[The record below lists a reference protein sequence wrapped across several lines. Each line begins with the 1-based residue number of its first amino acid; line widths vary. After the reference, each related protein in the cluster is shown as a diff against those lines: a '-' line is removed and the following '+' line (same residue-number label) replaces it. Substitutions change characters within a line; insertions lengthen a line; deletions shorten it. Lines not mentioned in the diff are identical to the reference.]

1 MTNALGAPNRPFLL
15 RGHGLSA
22 RMMPWGAV
30 LMDLRLDGHPDPLVL
45 GFDDRATYPT
55 HSRYF
60 GATAGRFANRINLGQ
75 FEIDGQAFQADQN
88 FLGKH
93 TLHGGGQAMGKQL
106 WKLLFNTR
114 DSAIFTY
121 RARDGEMGFPGNLA
135 ITARFSLRPNATFR
149 IHYTA
154 TTDAPTL
161 CNLAH
166 HTYWA
171 LDGSGD
177 ISHHRLQLDAPN
189 YLPVN
194 TDLIPTGEV
203 ADVTGTRYDFRAPA
217 PILGATPIDHN
228 LCLSDAPQALRRV
241 GTLRSDLSDI
251 TMDIAT
257 TEPGIQVYD
266 SAPLSVPVPG
276 LDGRT
281 YGAHT
286 GVALEP
292 QKWPD
297 APNHAHFPDAVLR
310 PGEVYEQI
318 TEFRFSQ
325 GSPT

>member
-1 MTNALGAPNRPFLL
+1 MTDASALGVSNRPFWL
-15 RGHGLSA
+15 RGHGLQA

-30 LMDLRLDGHPDPLVL
+30 LMDLRLDGHADPLVL
-45 GFDDRATYPT
+45 GFDDPGTYPD

-60 GATAGRFANRINLGQ
+60 GATAGRFANRIANGR
-75 FEIDGQAFQADQN
+75 FEIDGQAFQTDQN

-93 TLHGGGQAMGKQL
+93 TLHGGSQPMGKQR
-106 WKLLFNTR
+106 WKRLFNTR
-114 DSAIFTY
+114 DAAIFTY
-121 RARDGEMGFPGNLA
+121 RARSGEMGFPGNLA
-135 ITARFSLRPNATFR
+135 VTARFSLRPNATFR

-177 ISHHRLQLDAPN
+177 LSHHRLQLEADR

-194 TDLIPTGEV
+194 HELIPTGEV

-217 PILGATPIDHN
+217 PIIGPTPIDHN
-228 LCLSDAPQALRRV
+228 LCLSDSSQPIRKV
-241 GTLRSDLSDI
+241 GTLHSTLSGI
-251 TMDIAT
+251 SMEIAT

-266 SAPLSVPVPG
+266 SAPLSIPVPG
-276 LDGRT
+276 LDGRS
-281 YGAHT
+281 YGPHA

-318 TEFRFSQ
+318 TEFRFS
-325 GSPT
+325 